1 MKKMTIS
8 IPGGELTLIARRYYS
23 GMRNSEWNAAPRLY
37 VNVNTGADFDVMES
51 LMNRKRRP
59 YNIYKTMIHS
69 SGLKDVISLDKLSW
83 SQHAGCT
90 MCPCSPGFILN
101 HQSVMIDGESHY
113 KWDAWLTLTGAPTVD
128 ESKLPR
134 AI

>member
-1 MKKMTIS
+1 MKKTTIS
-8 IPGGELTLIARRYYS
+8 IRGGELTLIARRYYAD
-23 GMRNSEWNAAPRLY
+23 MRSSEWNAAPRLY
-37 VNVNTGADFDVMES
+37 VSVNSGADFDVMES

-69 SGLKDVISLDKLSW
+69 SSLKDIVNLDKLSW
-83 SQHAGCT
+83 SQYAGCS
-90 MCPCSPGFILN
+90 CPCSPGFILN

-128 ESKLPR
+128 ESKLAR
-134 AI
+134 VI